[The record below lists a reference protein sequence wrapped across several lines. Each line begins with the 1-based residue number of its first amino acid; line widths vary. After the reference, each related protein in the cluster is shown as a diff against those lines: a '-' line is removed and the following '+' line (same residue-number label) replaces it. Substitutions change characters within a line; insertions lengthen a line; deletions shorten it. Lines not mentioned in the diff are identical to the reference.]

1 MGKRGEGEGT
11 TFEMWEELPNY
22 LRVTPDAEPPYIYK
36 RVDSEKNKRPED
48 KRYHVTVPIPPNDE
62 GRTYGNGVRKSLKTA
77 DRDRAISK
85 VEELV
90 LDLKSDLR
98 NNTEVMK
105 VTVKSFIADFL
116 KWKKKYIRD
125 ESEGKSDA
133 GQRSI
138 VQGRWDTTETKL
150 RRYFASF
157 IGENMDIK
165 KVSYKRF
172 DKDWEIWRKEPS
184 QLTTTK
190 GQKPAQSTIKMEMSI
205 LREIW
210 GWGQKYNYISQGQ
223 IKPFE
228 GINLIQ
234 DSKTRRD
241 TWTIRE
247 WETFK
252 ASVKGWRDSKIQ
264 NGSPDLIWDTFVGLN
279 LFFLLADSGLRTGE
293 LFKLKWKDISYTNL
307 SKPYSE
313 DHKTGVYISVPNNTK
328 TGYRLTFSNAGDFLK
343 RIQKKSKFT
352 TKNDYVVTHL
362 DGKKWT
368 TRQFREDIFYSM
380 TAYTDEDNKLGKKLK
395 PYALRHLYATTRLLN
410 GTKKGRVADNM
421 GCEIKQIEKH
431 YSHEIE
437 QADQYAAELLRY
449 KHQDSSEIIGEEV
462 NATDMVWQNIRFIRN
477 SEVNNESVPNNKEK
491 DDDLLISDEVKW

>member
-11 TFEMWEELPNY
+11 TFQMWEELTR

-36 RVDSEKNKRPED
+36 RVDSERNKKPED
-48 KRYHVTVPIPPNDE
+48 KRYHVTVPIPVNDE

-77 DRDRAISK
+77 DRSRAIRK
-85 VEELV
+85 VEDLV
-90 LDLKSDLR
+90 LDLKSDLK
-98 NNTEVMK
+98 NDTEIMK
-105 VTVKSFIADFL
+105 VTVKSFIDDFL

-125 ESEGKSDA
+125 ESEGKSDS

-138 VQGRWDTTETKL
+138 VQGRWDTAETKL

-157 IGENMDIK
+157 IGENVDIK

-190 GQKPAQSTIKMEMSI
+190 GKKPAQSTIKMEMSI
-205 LREIW
+205 IRELW
-210 GWGQKYNYISQGQ
+210 GWGQKYNYIDNNQL
-223 IKPFE
+223 KPFE

-241 TWTIRE
+241 TWTLKE
-247 WETFK
+247 WKSFV
-252 ASVKGWRDSKIQ
+252 ASIKGWKDSIIQ
-264 NGSPDLIWDTFVGLN
+264 NESPELIWDTFVGWN
-279 LFFLLADSGLRTGE
+279 LFFVLANTGLRTGE
-293 LFKLKWKDISYTNL
+293 LFKLKWKDITYTDILNPV
-307 SKPYSE
+307 SD
-313 DHKTGVYISVPNNTK
+313 DHKTGVFISVPNNTK
-328 TGYRLTFSNAGDFLK
+328 TGHRRTFSNAGEFLK

-352 TKNDYVVTHL
+352 KKEDYVATHL

-368 TRQFREDIFYSM
+368 SRQFREDIFYSM
-380 TAYTDEDNKLGKKLK
+380 TGYTNEDIRLGKKLQ
-395 PYALRHLYATTRLLN
+395 PYALRHFYATTRLLN
-410 GTKKGRVADNM
+410 GSRPNRVADNM
-421 GCEIKQIEKH
+421 GCEGKQIKKH

-437 QADQYAAELLRY
+437 QAEQYVAELLIY
-449 KHQDSSEIIGEEV
+449 KDLDSSQVIGEEV

-477 SEVNNESVPNNKEK
+477 SKVNNESVPNNKEK
-491 DDDLLISDEVKW
+491 DDDLLFTDEVKW